1 MYSVIWFY
9 HSYTIQNIII
19 YAIHCEQHVAFVCEN
34 NNFPPSFSTFFKNL
48 ILHKN
53 LCCCLSFHIC
63 MEYSSLKKSTY
74 VHTVGKKVQTKNL
87 CNQMNQFNFTNFLFS
102 KKPLKMIYKKIREIF
117 SHFIWMKSF
126 LGSGLFKN
134 CLTRCKFI
142 LQTFNSSII
151 VEAI

>member
-34 NNFPPSFSTFFKNL
+34 NNFSPSFSTFFKNL

-87 CNQMNQFNFTNFLFS
+87 WNQMNQFNFTNFLFS
-102 KKPLKMIYKKIREIF
+102 KKSVKFFLISFEDF
-117 SHFIWMKSF
+117 F
-126 LGSGLFKN
+126 LGLDFLKIAWPAVSSFYKHS
-134 CLTRCKFI
+134 I
-142 LQTFNSSII
+142 LQL
-151 VEAI
+151 

>member
-34 NNFPPSFSTFFKNL
+34 NNFSPSFSTFFKNL

-63 MEYSSLKKSTY
+63 MEYSSLKNQHLFTQWAKKSRQKTCEINWISLISR
-74 VHTVGKKVQTKNL
+74 TFCFQKSPW
-87 CNQMNQFNFTNFLFS
+87 NFFS
-102 KKPLKMIYKKIREIF
+102 FHLKI
-117 SHFIWMKSF
+117 F
-126 LGSGLFKN
+126 LGPGLFKN